1 MKQKDVITGWLV
13 AFIISCMMLTGCTEK
28 AKKPENKIMKV
39 YKVKVNGKVYEV
51 ELESVSEKA
60 GNIAAPAAPAQAAAP
75 QAAPQP
81 VASGAGNEQ
90 KAPMAGTILDV
101 KVSVGQQVNAGDVL
115 FILEA
120 MKLENEVVAEFSG
133 VVKSIAVAKG
143 ASVQNGQVLVV
154 IG

>member
-1 MKQKDVITGWLV
+1 
-13 AFIISCMMLTGCTEK
+13 
-28 AKKPENKIMKV
+28 MKV
-39 YKVKVNGKVYEV
+39 YKIKVNGKVYEV

-60 GNIAAPAAPAQAAAP
+60 GNIEAPAQAAP
-75 QAAPQP
+75 KAAP
-81 VASGAGNEQ
+81 VASGEGKEQ

-133 VVKSIAVAKG
+133 VIKSIAVSKG
-143 ASVQNGQVLVV
+143 TAVQNGQVLVV

>member
-1 MKQKDVITGWLV
+1 
-13 AFIISCMMLTGCTEK
+13 
-28 AKKPENKIMKV
+28 MKV

-60 GNIAAPAAPAQAAAP
+60 GNIEAPVAAP

-81 VASGAGNEQ
+81 APQAAPVASGEGNEQ

-133 VVKSIAVAKG
+133 VVKSIAVSKG

>member
-1 MKQKDVITGWLV
+1 
-13 AFIISCMMLTGCTEK
+13 
-28 AKKPENKIMKV
+28 MKV

-60 GNIAAPAAPAQAAAP
+60 GNIEAPVAAP
-75 QAAPQP
+75 QAAPQAAP
-81 VASGAGNEQ
+81 VASGEGKEQ

-120 MKLENEVVAEFSG
+120 MKLENEVVSEFSG
-133 VVKSIAVAKG
+133 VVKSIAVSKG
-143 ASVQNGQVLVV
+143 TAVQNGQVLVV

>member
-1 MKQKDVITGWLV
+1 
-13 AFIISCMMLTGCTEK
+13 
-28 AKKPENKIMKV
+28 MKV

-60 GNIAAPAAPAQAAAP
+60 GNIAAPAQPAAAQAAPAAP
-75 QAAPQP
+75 QAAP
-81 VASGAGNEQ
+81 VASGEGQEQ